1 MKSTD
6 YFCTHRQTE
15 SINQFNRMRGKPTWS
30 HKRQGE
36 GNNVLNAAR
45 TAAGAVGRQVVWHVP
60 TSIAFQLS
68 RRLISPTSTSLHPIP
83 RSCVA
88 LTFLHESMNY
98 RRLYSRRKLIGYSQR
113 NGGIQRNSVVHSE
126 HATRPQ
132 PRTIVNTDGIGGGL
146 LRRRLLSILILAAAV
161 SSSLSNAAAFR
172 ERPRHF
178 IVRVTVV
185 DVRLTIDTCRAGRQS
200 LSDEL
205 SSWSFYDA
213 GGVPVCIIYWGTIR
227 AKRSLVDIHCR
238 CPLLCRKLFSSV
250 QSATASFDTMHVSFI
265 TGGLAHSAA
274 MPILRLLSWPKM
286 SFSPHTLLL

>member
-1 MKSTD
+1 
-6 YFCTHRQTE
+6 
-15 SINQFNRMRGKPTWS
+15 
-30 HKRQGE
+30 
-36 GNNVLNAAR
+36 
-45 TAAGAVGRQVVWHVP
+45 
-60 TSIAFQLS
+60 
-68 RRLISPTSTSLHPIP
+68 
-83 RSCVA
+83 
-88 LTFLHESMNY
+88 MNY

-185 DVRLTIDTCRAGRQS
+185 DVRLTIDTCRAGGQS

-213 GGVPVCIIYWGTIR
+213 GGVPECIIYWGTIR

-250 QSATASFDTMHVSFI
+250 QSATASYARQLHYRRACPQRSYADIAFTQLTKNEFF
-265 TGGLAHSAA
+265 A
-274 MPILRLLSWPKM
+274 
-286 SFSPHTLLL
+286 PHTAFINVKYGTGVRSAPYVTYHVYRGRSVRIQPSKLSKLGIFALQ